1 MNIKAV
7 TNVVSALVVVI
18 GLTIL
23 ACVGV
28 SYIMGDTSE
37 EILKLFLSS
46 LIPIFIGTYFY
57 YTTKNK
63 EKKVRLGVREG
74 FGIVALGW
82 IAVSAFGAIP
92 YVILSDFYWYDA
104 FFETMSGFTTTGSSV
119 IDADLLLST
128 GETLKSGIA
137 DLSRGLLFWRCL
149 THWLGGMGIVVLS
162 LAILPFLGIG
172 GQKLYNA
179 EVPGPTSDQLTPR
192 IANSAKI
199 LWGVYFLLT
208 LIEVILLYVGGMPMY
223 DSWCHSFA
231 TLATG
236 GFSTNQAS
244 IGGYDNAYYDGV
256 ITLFMFLAGA
266 NFILHFKALK
276 GEILNYFKDEEF
288 RFYLIV
294 TIVATV
300 TISIAIMFKGEPII
314 SSAGKEVI
322 PELFR
327 TLQYSSF
334 QVVSVMTTTGFATA
348 DFNLWPA
355 YATILLVSLMF
366 VGGCGGS
373 TGGGMKHSRVL
384 LLLKYGTYQVEK
396 ALFPNLVSNIR
407 LNKARIDYSTLTKV
421 LSFFFFFIL
430 IFFLVTVA
438 LSVVDTTSKM
448 DLTTAMTA
456 SVASLG
462 NIGPGLANVGATCTY
477 SWMNPISKLLLSL
490 AMLLGRLELFTVL
503 VLFLPKFWKK

>member
-7 TNVVSALVVVI
+7 TNVVSALVVII

-28 SYIMGDTSE
+28 SYIMGDSQK
-37 EILKLFLSS
+37 EILELFLSS
-46 LIPIFIGTYFY
+46 LIPIFIGSFFY
-57 YTTKNK
+57 YKTKPK
-63 EKKVRLGVREG
+63 DKKFQLGVREG

-82 IAVSAFGAIP
+82 VIVSIFGAIP
-92 YVILSDFYWYDA
+92 YVILADFYWYDA
-104 FFETMSGFTTTGSSV
+104 FFETMSGFSTTGASV
-119 IDADLLLST
+119 IDSNLLLST

-137 DLSRGLLFWRCL
+137 DLSRGLIFWRAL

-179 EVPGPTSDQLTPR
+179 EVPGPTSDQLTPK
-192 IANSAKI
+192 IASSAKI
-199 LWGVYFLLT
+199 LWGAYLLLT
-208 LIEVILLYVGGMPMY
+208 IVEVIMLYAGGMSMY

-231 TLATG
+231 SLATG

-244 IGGYDNAYYDGV
+244 VGGYDNAYFDGV

-266 NFILHFKALK
+266 NFILHYKALK
-276 GEILNYFKDEEF
+276 GEIFNYFKDEEF
-288 RFYLIV
+288 KFYLAITVIATFSIV
-294 TIVATV
+294 FSLMLKGD
-300 TISIAIMFKGEPII
+300 SIMT
-314 SSAGKEVI
+314 SAGLAVEPSFLKS
-322 PELFR
+322 
-327 TLQYSSF
+327 LQYSSF
-334 QVVSVMTTTGFATA
+334 QVVAIMTTTGFATA

-355 YATILLVSLMF
+355 YATILLVALMF

-373 TGGGMKHSRVL
+373 TGGGMKYSRVL

-396 ALFPNLVSNIR
+396 TLFPNLVSNIR
-407 LNKARIDYSTLTKV
+407 LNKVRIEYSTLNKV
-421 LSFFFFFIL
+421 LSFFFFFLI
-430 IFFLVTVA
+430 IFFFVA
-438 LSVVDTTSKM
+438 LTLTIVDGNTEM
-448 DLTTAMTA
+448 DFTTAMTA

-462 NIGPGLANVGATCTY
+462 NIGPGLSNVGATCTY
-477 SWMNPISKLLLSL
+477 SWMSPISKIVLTL